1 MFLEIPPV
9 LQGKHENLL
18 RPVFEWFDDKP
29 LLRSV
34 FDGIPKETLSKKSF
48 SMNSPLRGTFLV
60 FSDNEKKLLGGAY
73 LLNQQ
78 FSSIYLRIDPITRK
92 VLSPHSKFWIGTVF
106 LCAEENGFSKEYE
119 FICKTFYKTLY
130 KKLHEF
136 GQRENINYLY
146 MILEPGESL
155 CTEVL
160 GGWPYVHQVALDETS
175 KGLSHHILSLTK
187 SSLRTPVLQKP
198 IQNLDWLNLAA
209 CVSKVLPRQGGEGSY
224 CFR

>member
-9 LQGKHENLL
+9 LQGKHESLL

-29 LLRSV
+29 LLQNV
-34 FDGIPKETLSKKSF
+34 FDGISKETFSKR
-48 SMNSPLRGTFLV
+48 SPLKGTFLV
-60 FSDNEKKLLGGAY
+60 FSHSEKKLLGGAY

-78 FSSIYLRIDPITRK
+78 FSSIYPRIDPLTRK
-92 VLSPHSKFWIGTVF
+92 VLSPHSKFWLGTVF

-119 FICKTFYKTLY
+119 FICKTFYKALY

-160 GGWPYVHQVALDETS
+160 GGWPYVHEVALDEAS

-187 SSLRTPVLQKP
+187 SPPRTPILEKP
-198 IQNLDWLNLAA
+198 TQNLDWLNLAA
-209 CVSKVLPRQGGEGSY
+209 YVSKVIPRQPGEGSY

>member
-9 LQGKHENLL
+9 LQGKHESLL

-29 LLRSV
+29 LLQNV
-34 FDGIPKETLSKKSF
+34 FDGISKETFSKR
-48 SMNSPLRGTFLV
+48 SPLKGTFLV
-60 FSDNEKKLLGGAY
+60 FSHNEKKLLGGVY

-78 FSSIYLRIDPITRK
+78 FSSIYPRIDPLTRK
-92 VLSPHSKFWIGTVF
+92 VLSPHSKLWVGTVF
-106 LCAEENGFSKEYE
+106 LCAEEHGFSKEYE

-130 KKLHEF
+130 QKLHEF

-160 GGWPYVHQVALDETS
+160 GAWPYVHQVTLDESS
-175 KGLSHHILSLTK
+175 KGLSHHVLSLTK
-187 SSLRTPVLQKP
+187 SAPREPILQKLT
-198 IQNLDWLNLAA
+198 QNLDWLNLAA
-209 CVSKVLPRQGGEGSY
+209 CVSKVIPRQAGEGSY
-224 CFR
+224 SFY